1 MVIEVWTLWRV
12 EVEKISFISIEYS
25 TRIPPTGYYLC
36 GSLFIHSTDLMP
48 LDPAA
53 CVADQLPP

>member
-1 MVIEVWTLWRV
+1 MARRSGEDFL
-12 EVEKISFISIEYS
+12 ISIEYS

-36 GSLFIHSTDLMP
+36 GSLFIYSTDLMP

-53 CVADQLPP
+53 CVADQLPH